1 MTAAH
6 AGPAWTPATPWHG
19 AGQHVARLCLLGVV
33 PAPVE
38 QAMDLRLVATPLGQS
53 GIPSSVLWTW
63 LGAAL
68 LAFLCG
74 LAGSMLASFLRR
86 RIRHGRAWTRSWQRR
101 YLRTLNALDY
111 PAFVANTQGMVV
123 LQNRQAQRLSAVACG
138 DGNDA
143 PVEIARLGVGPA
155 AASSMGEVRVG
166 GRTWQWLRVPAP
178 AVVPGAGAHSVLCLM
193 DPEAG
198 DAGRDRAAL
207 RHIAHDLRSPLTTML
222 ALIEERS
229 ARLHERP
236 ASPARPHGEDLNFLE
251 ELRRQADYSLRLSRD
266 FLQISRAER
275 LDRGSFV
282 PVNLE
287 DVVAEAVDQLWM
299 AAKQRSIRL
308 VGPVGQIPDPW
319 IQGNPAML
327 VRAVANVLDN
337 ALKYSAPQTEV
348 AAWVRCADDGRL
360 VLRVIDQ
367 GIGID
372 EADLPHLFDPFFQAG
387 GATGAMRSGP
397 NMGVGL
403 GLAFVRCVVERHGGE
418 ISVAS
423 RVGHGTEVSLLLPRS

>member
-1 MTAAH
+1 MTGAQSAVARARRAAPGVALGILGVLPAGRAH
-6 AGPAWTPATPWHG
+6 ASLSALGELSAPL
-19 AGQHVARLCLLGVV
+19 AGMSQLSLSL
-33 PAPVE
+33 
-38 QAMDLRLVATPLGQS
+38 AMCV
-53 GIPSSVLWTW
+53 
-63 LGAAL
+63 

-74 LAGSMLASFLRR
+74 LAGPSIARCLRR
-86 RIRHGRAWTRSWQRR
+86 CARRAYAWEPAWQRR
-101 YLRTLNALDY
+101 YLRMINGLDY
-111 PAFVANTQGMVV
+111 PVFVLGPDGTPG
-123 LQNRQAQRLSAVACG
+123 LRNRSAQQLATAACG
-138 DGNDA
+138 DPRRIPA
-143 PVEIARLGVGPA
+143 EIVRLA
-155 AASSMGEVRVG
+155 AETTGERTGLGEVRVG
-166 GRTWQWLRVPAP
+166 GRAWQWLRVPASAS

-193 DPEAG
+193 DPESG

>member
-1 MTAAH
+1 
-6 AGPAWTPATPWHG
+6 
-19 AGQHVARLCLLGVV
+19 
-33 PAPVE
+33 
-38 QAMDLRLVATPLGQS
+38 
-53 GIPSSVLWTW
+53 
-63 LGAAL
+63 AL
-68 LAFLCG
+68 
-74 LAGSMLASFLRR
+74 
-86 RIRHGRAWTRSWQRR
+86 
-101 YLRTLNALDY
+101 
-111 PAFVANTQGMVV
+111 
-123 LQNRQAQRLSAVACG
+123 ACG

-143 PVEIARLGVGPA
+143 PVEIARLAVGAA
-155 AASSMGEVRVG
+155 AASSAGEVRV
-166 GRTWQWLRVPAP
+166 PAP
-178 AVVPGAGAHSVLCLM
+178 PLVPGAGAYSVLCLL

-222 ALIEERS
+222 TLIEERS

-236 ASPARPHGEDLNFLE
+236 GNPAGEDLSFLE

-287 DVVAEAVDQLWM
+287 DVVAEAVDQMWL
-299 AAKQRSIRL
+299 AAEQRSIRL
-308 VGPVGQIPDPW
+308 VGPVGHVRDPW

-327 VRAVANVLDN
+327 VRALANLLDN
-337 ALKYSAPQTEV
+337 ALKYSGPDTEV
-348 AAWVRCADDGRL
+348 AAWVRRAEDGRL
-360 VLRVIDQ
+360 LLRVIDQ
-367 GIGID
+367 GVGID

-387 GATGAMRSGP
+387 GAAGAMRGGA

-423 RVGHGTEVSLLLPRS
+423 RVGHGTEVSIFLPAG